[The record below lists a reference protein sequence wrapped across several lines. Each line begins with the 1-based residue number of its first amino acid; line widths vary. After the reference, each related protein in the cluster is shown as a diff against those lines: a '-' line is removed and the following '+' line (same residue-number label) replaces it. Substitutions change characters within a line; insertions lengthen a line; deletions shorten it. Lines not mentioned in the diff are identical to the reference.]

1 MGEFGCVGLFG
12 PWPGFAGGL
21 LGLLGGLLGLAGFDG
36 SLFCGFAGSWLF
48 VGGLLGSAGLLGPF
62 GEGLVG
68 SYFLGGG
75 LLGSAGFEVSFL
87 GGSAFCPAG
96 TGPLGI
102 GVPFLLQSL

>member
-1 MGEFGCVGLFG
+1 MFG
-12 PWPGFAGGL
+12 PWPGFTGRL
-21 LGLLGGLLGLAGFDG
+21 LGLLGGLLGLAGLDG

-48 VGGLLGSAGLLGPF
+48 VRGFLGSAGLFEPF
-62 GEGLVG
+62 GEGFVG
-68 SYFLGGG
+68 SYFSGGG
-75 LLGSAGFEVSFL
+75 LLGSAGFEGSFL